1 MIYTI
6 GHGTHSIQDFF
17 ATLAEKKINC
27 IVDVRSYP
35 ASRRAPQFNRQKI
48 GQECDKRN
56 IQYLWRGKSLGGFG
70 EVEHEFFMGGVADL
84 IKYEQKHET
93 VIMCSESD
101 YKKCHR
107 YQKITPELVKEG
119 IEVTHLF
126 VMDGEPKKS
135 ITLSD
140 F

>member
-17 ATLAEKKINC
+17 ATLVEKKINC

-35 ASRRAPQFNRQKI
+35 ASRRAPQFNHLKLEK
-48 GQECDKRN
+48 ECDRRN
-56 IQYLWRGKSLGGFG
+56 IQYIWRGKSLGGFG
-70 EVEHEFFMGGVADL
+70 EVEHEFFMKGVAEL
-84 IKYEQKHET
+84 IKYEQQHET

-101 YKKCHR
+101 HTKCHR
-107 YQKITPELVKEG
+107 YQKITPELAKVG
-119 IEVTHLF
+119 IEVTHLI
-126 VMDGEPKKS
+126 VMEGKPKKN